1 MTSKTFGLD
10 STAVEALSD
19 LNYIYLGREFWSN
32 PDFVY
37 FMLSWE
43 AITEFGEIDADY
55 IFSIVKQYPELI
67 GNKNVMRRLTYF
79 VGLKSVLEVLTEEQ
93 VCDYFLNDEMF
104 MVLKEPTCPDSEY
117 VFYEELLE
125 ELTCPTCYKLELNCT
140 SLYNKVCRF
149 IRDTYRGKKKV
160 FRLKD
165 FSEKFRK
172 DIRESSK

>member
-19 LNYIYLGREFWSN
+19 LNYIYLGKEFWSN

-37 FMLSWE
+37 FMLSWD
-43 AITEFGEIDADY
+43 AVTEFGEIDADY

-67 GNKNVMRRLTYF
+67 GNKNVMRRLTNY
-79 VGLKSVLEVLTEEQ
+79 VGLEAVLEVLTEEQ

-104 MVLKEPTCPDSEY
+104 TVLKEPSCPDSEY

-125 ELTCPTCYKLELNCT
+125 LTYIT

-165 FSEKFRK
+165 FSERYHK
-172 DIRESSK
+172 DIKSSK